1 MFHVA
6 CAADEGYIPH
16 CAAMLNSLLAHNS
29 EIVVH
34 FLHGP
39 SMDKTLIA
47 QLKQMVSVE
56 NALFQSHEMADECLV
71 GLPRLR
77 NIPTLMWYR
86 VYLPELLP
94 DIDRI
99 LYVDA
104 DTLIM
109 RELSE
114 LRSMD
119 LAGCY
124 VAAVENVFEKT
135 LVNWPAQL
143 GLPQAA
149 GYFNSGVLL
158 LNLEAMR
165 IDNVCEKILEVG
177 RASPVRLKWPDQDAL
192 NKVLGESRINL
203 HPSWNCQSSLFY
215 YPEAKELFGSETVKE
230 AIRNPAIVHFEG
242 GIKPWHFLCKH
253 PYQKAYIS
261 HRNGTPWPVL
271 KLDGISIGARVLRL
285 LPMVWIIQ
293 FLKVAYGI
301 RGRLSRFRRRL
312 A

>member
-39 SMDKTLIA
+39 SLDKTLIA
-47 QLKQMVSVE
+47 QLKQMVSAE

-77 NIPTLMWYR
+77 NIPPLMWYR

-109 RELSE
+109 RDLSE

-135 LVNWPAQL
+135 LVNWPDQL
-143 GLPQAA
+143 GLPHAA

-177 RASPVRLKWPDQDAL
+177 HASPVRLKWPDQDAL
-192 NKVLGESRINL
+192 NKVLGESRIKL

-215 YPEAKELFGSETVKE
+215 YPEAKELFGSEIVKE
-230 AIRNPAIVHFEG
+230 AISNPAIVHFEG
-242 GIKPWHFLCKH
+242 GIKPWHYLSKH
-253 PYQKAYIS
+253 PFRKIYFRCRHQ
-261 HRNGTPWPVL
+261 TPWPDI
-271 KLDGISIGARVLRL
+271 KLEGETWFNAMIKPLPTKWTILILTIVQRLHARWIRL
-285 LPMVWIIQ
+285 W
-293 FLKVAYGI
+293 
-301 RGRLSRFRRRL
+301 R
-312 A
+312 